1 MISLKKRFHHFRALS
16 ELAHGV
22 FLPAQAFFPHCA
34 VEAFDVGLLIL
45 AVRPGYSVTMAEQR
59 HIGQEV
65 SFEFRTTISLDQ
77 MHMSPKSPPHALRKE
92 PGTMLRRQFRS

>member
-1 MISLKKRFHHFRALS
+1 MISPEKRFHHFVHSLS
-16 ELAHGV
+16 SLTGYFCQPRHSFLTVRLKLRCRTAHS
-22 FLPAQAFFPHCA
+22 C
-34 VEAFDVGLLIL
+34 
-45 AVRPGYSVTMAEQR
+45 VRPGYSVTMAEQR